1 MNIYQLQTPKEFLN
15 SNFVKNNNFTQEELL
30 MIYAEEVAT
39 KFAAECVNIALGN
52 KMEVSNGLYE
62 KVDSMY
68 KSIKW

>member
-1 MNIYQLQTPKEFLN
+1 MNIYQLQTPEEFLN

-39 KFAAECVNIALGN
+39 KFAAECVNITLGN
-52 KMEVSNGLYE
+52 KMEVSNGLHE